1 MHFTVKFILPMHA
14 ALFGTLMM
22 TAPALA
28 QTAYIQQVDP
38 RASGITSSTSAATHL
53 LQPVPVAQGPARS
66 TAFVPTPE
74 TATPARNNN
83 LAQTLQ
89 IGSYNQVFQ
98 AQFGGNNFSNV
109 GIIGGNHNNVG
120 VLQGGQ
126 DLSNLELINT
136 QGLSIGVIQPPG
148 SAPINMLIARLPN
161 GGLLIKR

>member
-1 MHFTVKFILPMHA
+1 MHFAMKTILSTHAVIFGALLTV
-14 ALFGTLMM
+14 
-22 TAPALA
+22 APALA

-38 RASGITSSTSAATHL
+38 HSPGITSSTSAAVQL
-53 LQPVPVAQGPARS
+53 LQPVPVAQGAARS

-74 TATPARNNN
+74 TATPARNGN

-98 AQFGGNNFSNV
+98 AQFGGNNYSNV
-109 GIIGGNHNNVG
+109 GVIGGNHNDVG

-126 DLSNLELINT
+126 DLSNLQLINT

-161 GGLLIKR
+161 GALLIKR

>member
-1 MHFTVKFILPMHA
+1 MHFALKVILPTQA
-14 ALFGTLMM
+14 ALVGAFMM
-22 TAPALA
+22 AAPAFA

-38 RASGITSSTSAATHL
+38 RSSFASSTSVTSQA
-53 LQPVPVAQGPARS
+53 LQPVPIAQGAARS

-74 TATPARNNN
+74 TAAPARNGN

-89 IGSYNQVFQ
+89 IGSFNQVLQ
-98 AQFGGNNFSNV
+98 AQLGSNNFSNV
-109 GIIGGNHNNVG
+109 GIIGGNRNNVG

>member
-1 MHFTVKFILPMHA
+1 MA
-14 ALFGTLMM
+14 A
-22 TAPALA
+22 PVLA

-38 RASGITSSTSAATHL
+38 HASGFASSTSANAQL
-53 LQPVPVAQGPARS
+53 LQPVPVSQGAARS

-89 IGSYNQVFQ
+89 IGSFNKVFQ
-98 AQFGGNNFSNV
+98 AQFGGNNFSGV
-109 GIIGGNHNNVG
+109 DVIGGNHNNVG

-126 DLSNLELINT
+126 DVSNLMLVNT